1 MNWDVVSAVAEVI
14 GAIAIVVSLIYVGIQ
29 VNDGTRAAR
38 SATASDAAS
47 VMQAWYLEVGSDP
60 QKSTAFLN
68 GMASPDA
75 LTREEFY
82 QFTMMLHAGFLA
94 FQNAYYLSQEGTL
107 DGGLQ
112 RSITNVMLAV
122 KDQPGFHLYWND
134 RKQMFNPSF
143 VGFVD
148 KLLESDV
155 RLPLSTYPAP
165 QLQE

>member
-1 MNWDVVSAVAEVI
+1 MDWDAVSAIAEVI
-14 GAIAIVVSLIYVGIQ
+14 GAIAIVVSLIYVGVQ

-47 VMQAWYLEVGSDP
+47 VMQAWYLEVGSDA
-60 QKSTAFLN
+60 QKSKLFLN
-68 GMASPDA
+68 GMANPDA
-75 LTREEFY
+75 FSREEFY

-148 KLLESDV
+148 NLLESDE
-155 RLPLSTYPAP
+155 RLPLATYPVP
-165 QLQE
+165 QQDE